1 MTIVTLGIDLGKTV
15 CSIAGMDAKGHIVVR
30 KRLRRDR
37 VIAFAANL
45 PRCVI
50 AMEACCGAHHIGRR
64 LAEAGHD
71 VRLMPP
77 EYVKP
82 YVKAQKNDALD
93 AEAIAEAA
101 TRPTMRFVTLKTQD
115 QLDLQTL
122 HRLRQRL
129 VRARTAL
136 INQLRAILL
145 ERGHTVAQGRR
156 KLSASLATVLATAD
170 LSPRISVL
178 IDDLRQE
185 WRELDRRIEAL
196 DRELMGRARE
206 DEAVRRLMTIPG
218 VGVLTATALTAAIG
232 KGEAI
237 TKGRHLA
244 AWLGLVPRQA
254 STGGRVKLLAIIKR
268 GNRYLRQLFIHGA
281 RAALP
286 HLAARDDAIGS
297 WLRRLLSRVH
307 FNVAVVGLANKLAR
321 IAWEVLAKGV
331 VYRPQPAMA

>member
-1 MTIVTLGIDLGKTV
+1 MTIVTLGIDLGKTI
-15 CSIAGMDAKGHIVVR
+15 CSMAGMDAKGHIVVR

-45 PRCVI
+45 PRCVV

-64 LAEAGHD
+64 LAEAGHE

-122 HRLRQRL
+122 HRLRHRL

-136 INQLRAILL
+136 INQLRAVLL

-156 KLSASLATVLATAD
+156 RLSASLTTVLATAD
-170 LSPRISVL
+170 LSPRISAL

-185 WRELDRRIEAL
+185 WRELDMRIEAL
-196 DRELMGRARE
+196 DRELMARARE

-218 VGVLTATALTAAIG
+218 VGVLTNG
-232 KGEAI
+232 GYVV
-237 TKGRHLA
+237 LA
-244 AWLGLVPRQA
+244 EKAYFGLDEIQTRF
-254 STGGRVKLLAIIKR
+254 G
-268 GNRYLRQLFIHGA
+268 
-281 RAALP
+281 
-286 HLAARDDAIGS
+286 
-297 WLRRLLSRVH
+297 LSRRDLS
-307 FNVAVVGLANKLAR
+307 NLPENGLLKASIASRRAR
-321 IAWEVLAKGV
+321 NGACSISSFRTAHG
-331 VYRPQPAMA
+331 RMAGWSPPSGNL